1 MSLQEHLAT
10 GCTTICRAWALERA
24 GGEVL
29 GFTDHDRD
37 LSFEG
42 VMFRA
47 EAGLTARALE
57 QVTGLAV
64 DNSEAVGALRD
75 AGLREEDIL
84 AGRYDGA
91 GLRIWEVNWADPVQ
105 RRLIFR
111 GSLGEITRAG
121 GAFRAELRGLSEPLG
136 QPGGRI
142 YHAACSAVLGDSAC
156 RFDLEAPGYF
166 AECAV
171 VSVRDGVEISFEP
184 IGTVGPGWFAFGRL
198 LVLSGA
204 AEGLLGHIRDDRMR
218 DGLRVLTLWDSL
230 RAPIAPGDMV
240 RLTVGCDKQA
250 ATCRVRFDN
259 MLNFQGFPHIPGE
272 DWMTAYPKAG
282 KANSGAARRLPVAGA
297 PGLSLFNPPGLT

>member
-1 MSLQEHLAT
+1 MSLTEHLAT
-10 GCTTICRAWALERA
+10 GTTTICRAWALERRD
-24 GGEVL
+24 GVVL

-91 GLRIWEVNWADPVQ
+91 ALRIWEVNWADLAQ

-142 YHAACSAVLGDSAC
+142 YHAACSAVLGDGAC
-156 RFDLEAPGYF
+156 RFDLETPGYF
-166 AECAV
+166 AESAV
-171 VSVRDGVEISFEP
+171 VSVRDGVEISFDP
-184 IGTVGPGWFAFGRL
+184 IDTVGPGWFAFGRL
-198 LVLSGA
+198 MVLSGA
-204 AEGLLGHIRDDRMR
+204 AAGLVGHIRDDRMR
-218 DGLRVLTLWDSL
+218 AGLRVLTLWDSL
-230 RAPIAPGDMV
+230 RAPLEPGDMV

-250 ATCRVRFDN
+250 ATCRLRFDN

-282 KANSGAARRLPVAGA
+282 QANSGGSRRTAL
-297 PGLSLFNPPGLT
+297 

>member
-1 MSLQEHLAT
+1 MSLQAHLAT
-10 GCTTICRAWALERA
+10 GCTTICRAWALARA
-24 GGEVL
+24 DGPVL

-37 LSFEG
+37 LAFDG
-42 VMFRA
+42 VTFRA

-91 GLRIWEVNWADPVQ
+91 GLRIWEVNWADVTQ

-142 YHAACSAVLGDSAC
+142 YHAGCSAVLGDQGC
-156 RFDLEAPGYF
+156 KFDRNAPGYF
-166 AECAV
+166 AESAV
-171 VSVRDGVEISFEP
+171 VAVRDGAEIRVGP
-184 IGTVGPGWFAFGRL
+184 IQTVGPGWFALGRL
-198 LVLSGA
+198 RVLSGA
-204 AEGLLGHIRDDRMR
+204 AEGLVGHIRDDRMR
-218 DGLRVLTLWDSL
+218 DGLRVLTLWDAL
-230 RAPIAPGDMV
+230 RAPLAPGDLV
-240 RLTVGCDKQA
+240 RLEVGCDKQA
-250 ATCRVRFDN
+250 ATCRLRFDN

-282 KANSGAARRLPVAGA
+282 GANTGGARR
-297 PGLSLFNPPGLT
+297 SS